1 MATITTRIDDEIK
14 QDLTK
19 FSNEIGISV
28 GSLFN
33 ARARNLL
40 RTKEVTFKLDVDLK
54 EIKRVK
60 EMDLEVAEA
69 LKYGKSYSG
78 GKDLIDDLLS

>member
-14 QDLTK
+14 KDLTK

-40 RTKEVTFKLDVDLK
+40 RTKEVTFKLDEDFLEDQEMYANAKSLK
-54 EIKRVK
+54 EQGLRS
-60 EMDLEVAEA
+60 VA
-69 LKYGKSYSG
+69 SG
-78 GKDLIDDLLS
+78 RSSLVI

>member
-40 RTKEVTFKLDVDLK
+40 RTKEVTFKLDEDFLEDQEMYANAEFLK
-54 EIKRVK
+54 EQGVRSI
-60 EMDLEVAEA
+60 A
-69 LKYGKSYSG
+69 SG
-78 GKDLIDDLLS
+78 RSSLVI

>member
-1 MATITTRIDDEIK
+1 MAVITVRIDDEVK
-14 QDLTK
+14 KDLTK

-40 RTKEVTFKLDVDLK
+40 RTKEVTFKLDEDFLEDQEMYSNAKSLK
-54 EIKRVK
+54 EQGMRS
-60 EMDLEVAEA
+60 VA
-69 LKYGKSYSG
+69 SG
-78 GKDLIDDLLS
+78 RSSLVI